1 MARNLHQPIKLGGPT
16 KNDKGN
22 IYLCTIKYS
31 YRAFFISLKKR
42 GEIEMKKNSNMEY
55 VMKNLGHNGNVVDWL
70 YSIKSFFGNEQVENF
85 CEYFI
90 HSHQI
95 LRTNDIRNLIQH
107 HSMSV
112 YKMKDTEQLAF
123 ISIYKPINKNSKLIQ
138 NMSFEKAQKFYRRKS
153 IELSKRIKQL
163 GYSYS
168 TTLGN
173 WKDKETKDTYQREYV
188 FVIYSEQ
195 ENSDQFRNNIFNL
208 LKDYKI
214 DTALITDVIVND
226 EPQLQIKSKLFDTGT
241 GIVLQEYA
249 DTTVEVVEDYLSSI
263 SDTKVLFKIPYEKNK
278 NILWEKHRNIADY
291 YSKIKQEEIRKVMPS
306 SFNMGML
313 KQSLIHSFEKENYNS

>member
-42 GEIEMKKNSNMEY
+42 GEIEMKKDSNMEY

-70 YSIKSFFGNEQVENF
+70 YSIKSFFGDEQVENF

-138 NMSFEKAQKFYRRKS
+138 NMSFEKAQKFYRKKS

-214 DTALITDVIVND
+214 NTALITDAIVND

-249 DTTVEVVEDYLSSI
+249 DTTTEVVEDYLSSI

-278 NILWEKHRNIADY
+278 NILWEEHRNIADY

>member
-42 GEIEMKKNSNMEY
+42 GEIEMKKDSNMEY

-70 YSIKSFFGNEQVENF
+70 YSIKSFFGDEQVENF

-214 DTALITDVIVND
+214 NTALITDVIVND

-241 GIVLQEYA
+241 GIVLKEYA
-249 DTTVEVVEDYLSSI
+249 DTTAEVVEDYLSNI

-278 NILWEKHRNIADY
+278 NILWEGNRNIADY
-291 YSKIKQEEIRKVMPS
+291 YSKIKQEKIRKIMPN

-313 KQSLIHSFEKENYNS
+313 KQGLIHSFDKENYNS

>member
-1 MARNLHQPIKLGGPT
+1 
-16 KNDKGN
+16 
-22 IYLCTIKYS
+22 
-31 YRAFFISLKKR
+31 
-42 GEIEMKKNSNMEY
+42 MKKDSNMEY
-55 VMKNLGHNGNVVDWL
+55 IMKNLGHNGNVVDWL
-70 YSIKSFFGNEQVENF
+70 YSIKSFFGDEQVENF

-112 YKMKDTEQLAF
+112 YKMKGTEQLAF

-138 NMSFEKAQKFYRRKS
+138 NISFEKAQKFYRRKS

-195 ENSDQFRNNIFNL
+195 ENSNQFRNNIFNL
-208 LKDYKI
+208 LKDYNI
-214 DTALITDVIVND
+214 DTVLITDVIVND

-241 GIVLQEYA
+241 GVVLQEYA

-278 NILWEKHRNIADY
+278 NILWEEHRNIADY
-291 YSKIKQEEIRKVMPS
+291 YSNIKQEEIRKVMPN

-313 KQSLIHSFEKENYNS
+313 KQALVHSFYKENYNS

>member
-1 MARNLHQPIKLGGPT
+1 
-16 KNDKGN
+16 
-22 IYLCTIKYS
+22 
-31 YRAFFISLKKR
+31 
-42 GEIEMKKNSNMEY
+42 MKKNSNMEY

-70 YSIKSFFGNEQVENF
+70 YSIKSFFGDEQVENF

-112 YKMKDTEQLAF
+112 YKMKGTEQLAF

-138 NMSFEKAQKFYRRKS
+138 NMSFEKVQKFYRKKS
-153 IELSKRIKQL
+153 IELSKKIKQL

-168 TTLGN
+168 TTWGN

-214 DTALITDVIVND
+214 NTALITDVIVND

-241 GIVLQEYA
+241 GVVLQEYA

-263 SDTKVLFKIPYEKNK
+263 SDTKVLFKIPYEKIKIYYGK
-278 NILWEKHRNIADY
+278 NIGIYLIITARLNKRKYEK
-291 YSKIKQEEIRKVMPS
+291 
-306 SFNMGML
+306 
-313 KQSLIHSFEKENYNS
+313 

>member
-1 MARNLHQPIKLGGPT
+1 
-16 KNDKGN
+16 
-22 IYLCTIKYS
+22 
-31 YRAFFISLKKR
+31 
-42 GEIEMKKNSNMEY
+42 MKKDSNMEY

-70 YSIKSFFGNEQVENF
+70 YSIKCFFGDEQVENF

-138 NMSFEKAQKFYRRKS
+138 NMSFEKAQKFYRTKS

-214 DTALITDVIVND
+214 NTALITDVIVND
-226 EPQLQIKSKLFDTGT
+226 EAQLQIKSKLFDTKT

-278 NILWEKHRNIADY
+278 NILWEEHRNIADY
-291 YSKIKQEEIRKVMPS
+291 YSKIKQEKIRKIMPN

-313 KQSLIHSFEKENYNS
+313 KQGLVHSFDRENYNS

>member
-1 MARNLHQPIKLGGPT
+1 M
-16 KNDKGN
+16 
-22 IYLCTIKYS
+22 
-31 YRAFFISLKKR
+31 KR
-42 GEIEMKKNSNMEY
+42 DSNMEY

-70 YSIKSFFGNEQVENF
+70 YSIKSFFGDEQVENF

-95 LRTNDIRNLIQH
+95 LRTNDIRNLIQY

-112 YKMKDTEQLAF
+112 YKMKDIEQLAF

-138 NMSFEKAQKFYRRKS
+138 NMSFEKVQKFYRKKS

-214 DTALITDVIVND
+214 NTALITDVIVND

-278 NILWEKHRNIADY
+278 NILWEEHRNIADY
-291 YSKIKQEEIRKVMPS
+291 YSKIKQEKIRKVMPN

-313 KQSLIHSFEKENYNS
+313 KQGLVHSFDKENYNS

>member
-1 MARNLHQPIKLGGPT
+1 
-16 KNDKGN
+16 
-22 IYLCTIKYS
+22 
-31 YRAFFISLKKR
+31 
-42 GEIEMKKNSNMEY
+42 
-55 VMKNLGHNGNVVDWL
+55 
-70 YSIKSFFGNEQVENF
+70 
-85 CEYFI
+85 
-90 HSHQI
+90 
-95 LRTNDIRNLIQH
+95 
-107 HSMSV
+107 
-112 YKMKDTEQLAF
+112 
-123 ISIYKPINKNSKLIQ
+123 
-138 NMSFEKAQKFYRRKS
+138 MSFEKAQKFYRKKS
-153 IELSKRIKQL
+153 IDLSKRIKQL

-188 FVIYSEQ
+188 FVIYSEH

-214 DTALITDVIVND
+214 NTALITDVIVND

-249 DTTVEVVEDYLSSI
+249 DTTAEVVEDYLSSI

-278 NILWEKHRNIADY
+278 NILWEEHRNIADY
-291 YSKIKQEEIRKVMPS
+291 YSKIKQEEIRKVMPN

-313 KQSLIHSFEKENYNS
+313 KQALVHSFDKENYNS